1 MNITQQTIEDK
12 LILALSGKL
21 DFQSRKSFQTAMA
34 QAQATDHRQIILN
47 LRQVPFID
55 SAGLGLLAMAYQDL
69 KLANRQLILAA
80 PQDNVVRILDLAN
93 IRKMMPIVATEH
105 EIPKIPASV

>member
-21 DFQSRKSFQTAMA
+21 DFQSHKSFQTAIA
-34 QAQATDHRQIILN
+34 QAQATDHCQIILN

-55 SAGLGLLAMAYQDL
+55 SAGLGLLAMAYQNL

-80 PQDNVVRILDLAN
+80 PQDYVLRVLELAN

-105 EIPKIPASV
+105 ETPKIPASV